1 MQNLKKNL
9 IYSAISVVLIVSLTS
24 GYFLLKSYFNGKLP
38 PRTVIAGV
46 DVSLK
51 TEEKARMV
59 LGKKAQE
66 FYEQK
71 YEVVIDEKTQKLTP
85 KELGITVLVDETID
99 IVSAIN
105 GKEMTFLEMVA
116 LPFKKT
122 PDLELLIEIDEKV
135 LEKNIEEL
143 FLLKESAPKP
153 ATFFFDE
160 GYNLQISKEEGGRIY
175 NEDFLINEVKKSAK
189 TLSPLKVSLKTKK
202 HNPVITKE
210 ILEGQ
215 KPFIQ
220 EKLNYQLELVD
231 PIYSENWKVKLI
243 DHLKWIYFEQKE
255 DVGFKSFS
263 EDLIEGNDSSK
274 EETWVAIK
282 IKQEELDKFIDEE
295 ISKWLDRPSED
306 VKIYQDDDD
315 LVVIEGKGR
324 DGLEI
329 KRAQLKKSLELAV
342 ENLIEKVP
350 IPVLEISPDITISEE
365 LQELGIK
372 ERIGIGHTSYYGST
386 GNRLHNINVGSSQFN
401 GKLLA
406 PDEIFSFNDIL
417 GPVDGANGY
426 RKELVIKKEGTIPEY
441 GGGICQVSTTVYRAA
456 LLTGLPIVE
465 RNQHSYAVSYYSQIL
480 GHGLDATIYL
490 GGANLKFQNN
500 TGHHMLIQ
508 TYTESDYELYVVFYG
523 TETGRT
529 IELEGPYISGHRSPG
544 PTVYEDTTTLL
555 EGQTKQTE
563 KAHTGFYT
571 KWYRHITDE
580 TGDLT
585 TETIET
591 NYKAIPAK
599 ILVGIGTE

>member
-9 IYSAISVVLIVSLTS
+9 IYSAISVMLIISLTS
-24 GYFLLKSYFNGKLP
+24 GYFLLKSYFNDKLP
-38 PRTVIAGV
+38 PHTVIARI
-46 DVSLK
+46 DLSLK

-59 LGKKAQE
+59 LGKKVEE
-66 FYEQK
+66 FYNKK
-71 YEVVIDEKTQKLTP
+71 YEVVIDEKKQKLTP
-85 KELGITVLVDETID
+85 KELGVTVLVDETID

-105 GKEMTFLEMVA
+105 GKEITFLEMIT
-116 LPFKKT
+116 LPFKRT
-122 PDLELLIEIDEKV
+122 PNLELLIEIDDKI
-135 LEKNIEEL
+135 LEKTIEEL

-160 GYNLQISKEEGGRIY
+160 KYDLQISEEEGGRVY
-175 NEDFLINEVKKSAK
+175 NKDFLINEVKNSAK
-189 TLSPLKVSLKTKK
+189 TLSLLKISLKTKPN
-202 HNPVITKE
+202 NPVITKE
-210 ILEGQ
+210 VLEGQ
-215 KPFIQ
+215 RPLIQ
-220 EKLNYQLELVD
+220 EKLNYQLELID
-231 PIYSENWKVKLI
+231 PIYSENWKMKLI
-243 DHLKWIYFEQKE
+243 DHLEWIYFEQKE

-263 EDLIEGNDSSK
+263 EDLIEGNSSSK

-306 VKIYQDDDD
+306 VKIHQDDNE
-315 LVVIEGKGR
+315 LIVIEGKGR

-329 KRAQLKKSLELAV
+329 QRGQLKKSIELAV

-350 IPVLEISPDITISEE
+350 IPVLEISPNVTISKK
-365 LQELGIK
+365 LQELGVK

-529 IELEGPYISGHRSPG
+529 VELEGPYISGHRNPG
-544 PTVYEDTTTLL
+544 PVIHEDTDTLP
-555 EGQTKQTE
+555 EGQTKQVE

-580 TGDLT
+580 EGELT